1 MESIR
6 MTCPH
11 CGLNMDVCLRGK
23 PSSMIVFICSRCHSP
38 LMRYEGE
45 IFELDHEE
53 FESLRKKLSS
63 VLDALVEESSEINR
77 EGLAEIPLWNSD
89 DSITPEAVDEMLKL
103 LDESQDV
110 DDFINQI

>member
-1 MESIR
+1 

-11 CGLNMDVCLRGK
+11 CGLSMDVLLRGK
-23 PSSMIVFICSRCHSP
+23 PSSMIVFICSRCKSP

-45 IFELDHEE
+45 IFELDREE
-53 FESLRKKLSS
+53 FNSLRKKLSR
-63 VLDALVEESSEINR
+63 VLDALVEESSDIKR

-89 DSITPEAVDEMLKL
+89 DSITSEAVDEMLKL
-103 LDESQDV
+103 LEESKDV

>member
-1 MESIR
+1 

-23 PSSMIVFICSRCHSP
+23 PSSMIVFVCSRCKAP

-45 IFELDHEE
+45 IFELDREE
-53 FESLRKKLSS
+53 FQTLRKKLSS
-63 VLDALVEESSEINR
+63 VLDALVEESSEIKR
-77 EGLAEIPLWNSD
+77 EGLSEMPLWNSD
-89 DSITPEAVDEMLKL
+89 ESISTEAVDEMVKI
-103 LDESQDV
+103 LDDCQDV

>member
-1 MESIR
+1 MDSIQ

-11 CGLNMDVCLRGK
+11 CGLSMDVLLRGK
-23 PSSMIVFICSRCHSP
+23 PSSMIVFICSRCKSP

-45 IFELDHEE
+45 IFELDREE
-53 FESLRKKLSS
+53 FNSLRKKLSR
-63 VLDALVEESSEINR
+63 VLDALVEESSDIKR

-89 DSITPEAVDEMLKL
+89 DSITSEAVDEMLKL
-103 LDESQDV
+103 LEESKDV